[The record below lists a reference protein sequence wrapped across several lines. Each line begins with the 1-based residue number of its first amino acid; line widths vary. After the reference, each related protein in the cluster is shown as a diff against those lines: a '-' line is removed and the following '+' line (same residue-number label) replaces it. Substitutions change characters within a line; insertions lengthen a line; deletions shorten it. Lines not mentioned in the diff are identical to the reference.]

1 MTAAQSIRAAGTI
14 PPMSAF
20 DPALVAFFDLVL
32 ERIAQHE
39 RYGPAVR
46 RAAQDGRALALN
58 YHTHGPEQG
67 YCASVC
73 ALDSPGL
80 DLGGLLRL
88 GGELEELAHIRGV
101 GGSEAECGPRMAV
114 FASLLRARYR
124 LSQDIEIYLDG
135 KPWQPGDEDVQA

>member
-1 MTAAQSIRAAGTI
+1 M
-14 PPMSAF
+14 PPF

-32 ERIAQHE
+32 ERIDQHE

-46 RAAQDGRALALN
+46 RACEDGRTLALN

-73 ALDSPGL
+73 ALDAAAL
-80 DLGGLLRL
+80 DLGGVLRL
-88 GGELEELAHIRGV
+88 GGDLQELAHVRGV
-101 GGSEAECGPRMAV
+101 GRSEAECGPRMAV

-124 LSQDIEIYLDG
+124 LTRDPEIYLDG
-135 KPWQPGDEDVQA
+135 QPWQAGREDTKA